1 MADAKLSAL
10 QLQVL
15 YDPGPQ
21 DLKVSALEAQVAYS
35 ARRVDFAGFEALT
48 ALTTPAIAE
57 SAGFE
62 VLVAVSKVQ
71 AEPPKPPEITDGM
84 FVKFFSF
91 C

>member
-10 QLQVL
+10 EAQVL

-35 ARRVDFAGFEALT
+35 ASRVEFAGFETLS

-57 SAGFE
+57 HAGFE
-62 VLVAVSKVQ
+62 VLVAVSVAQ
-71 AEPPKPPEITDGM
+71 APPKPKGSIILNYY
-84 FVKFFSF
+84 
-91 C
+91 